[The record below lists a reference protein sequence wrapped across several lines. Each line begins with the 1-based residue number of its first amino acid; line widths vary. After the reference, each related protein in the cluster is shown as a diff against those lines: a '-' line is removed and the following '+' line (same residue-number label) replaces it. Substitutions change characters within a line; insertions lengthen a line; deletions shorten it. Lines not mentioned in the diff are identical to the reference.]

1 MSNEYHIP
9 VLRKEAV
16 DALITTAGGVY
27 VDGTLG
33 GGGHAETVAK
43 KISPGGILL
52 GIDADAD
59 AIAEAQQRFSST
71 VDLQQFT
78 KSGRLILVHDNVS
91 NIQAILRQQNIQ
103 QIHGLL
109 LDLGVSSFQLD
120 EGSKGFSFRTNDV
133 LDMRM
138 DKRQMLDARTV
149 VNTYSEQELARIF
162 WSYGEEKFSQRVAR
176 ALVEH
181 RAEKKIETTGDLAFV
196 VEKKAGG
203 RFSVKT
209 LARIFQALRIEVNN
223 ELGNLSQTL
232 RDAMEVLAVGGRIVV
247 ISYHSL
253 EDRIVKNFF
262 QEEAA
267 DKILSGHKLVPD
279 VPRVPRLRIIT
290 RKPVVATD
298 GERRENPR
306 SRSAKMR
313 VAERL

>member
-1 MSNEYHIP
+1 VSNGYHIP
-9 VLRKEAV
+9 VLCKEAV
-16 DALITTAGGVY
+16 DALVTTAGGVY

-33 GGGHAETVAK
+33 GGGHAETIAK
-43 KISPGGILL
+43 KISSNGILL
-52 GIDADAD
+52 GIDMDTD

-71 VDLQQFT
+71 ADLQQFN

-91 NIQAILRQQNIQ
+91 NIQAILRQHNIQ
-103 QIHGLL
+103 KIHGLL

-149 VNTYSEQELARIF
+149 VNSYSEQDLARIF
-162 WSYGEEKFSQRVAR
+162 WLYGEEKFSRSIAR
-176 ALVEH
+176 AIVEH
-181 RAEKKIETTGDLAFV
+181 RAQQRIETTGELAFV
-196 VEKKAGG
+196 IEKKVSVK
-203 RFSVKT
+203 FSVKT
-209 LARIFQALRIEVNN
+209 LARVFQALRIEVNH
-223 ELGNLSQTL
+223 ELENLSKTL
-232 RDAMEVLAVGGRIVV
+232 RETMEVLAAGGRIVV

-267 DKILSGHKLVPD
+267 DKIRSGHKLVPD
-279 VPRVPRLRIIT
+279 APRVPKLRIIT
-290 RKPVVATD
+290 KKPVTASD
-298 GERRENPR
+298 DERRSNPR